1 MASNN
6 SGWSEAPPRQLR
18 MEAEVIAVA
27 NQKGGVGK
35 TTTSVNLAAALA
47 AAGHRVL
54 LVDADPQGNATMG
67 SGVDKRGVSRSMYD
81 VLMERRS
88 LAETVLAAPA
98 AGYEVVPSNGELTA
112 AEIGL
117 VGESG
122 GEFRLRTA
130 LAPVRGGY
138 RYVIV
143 DCPPA
148 LNMLTVNGLCAA
160 DSVLVPMQCEYFAL
174 EGLAALLDTVERVK
188 ERLNPGLRIA
198 GLLRTMFDRRNRLAN
213 QVSAQLVKYFG
224 ERVYMTVVP
233 RNVRLA
239 EAPSH
244 GLPALAYDRTSKGAR
259 AYVALASEVVAR
271 GARSAP
277 AAPTVRDAPAAPPV
291 HG

>member
-1 MASNN
+1 M
-6 SGWSEAPPRQLR
+6 Q
-18 MEAEVIAVA
+18 AEVIAVA

-35 TTTSVNLAAALA
+35 TTTSVNLAASLA
-47 AAGHRVL
+47 AAGHRAL

-67 SGVDKRGVSRSMYD
+67 SGVDKRGVPHSMYD
-81 VLMERRS
+81 VLMEHRS
-88 LAETVLAAPA
+88 LAEILVAAPA
-98 AGYEVVPSNGELTA
+98 GGYDVAPSNGELTA

-122 GEFRLRTA
+122 GELRLRKA
-130 LAPVRGGY
+130 LAPSRDCY

-188 ERLNPGLRIA
+188 KRLNPELRIA

-213 QVSAQLVKYFG
+213 QVSAQLVRYFG
-224 ERVYMTVVP
+224 DRVYMTVVP

-244 GLPALAYDRTSKGAR
+244 GLPALVYDRTSKGAR

-271 GARSAP
+271 GPQAAAGASAP
-277 AAPTVRDAPAAPPV
+277 VRR

>member
-1 MASNN
+1 
-6 SGWSEAPPRQLR
+6 

-35 TTTSVNLAAALA
+35 TTTSVNLSASLSV
-47 AAGHRVL
+47 AGYRVL

-67 SGVDKRGVSRSMYD
+67 SGVDKRGVSHSMYD
-81 VLMERRS
+81 VLMDRRS
-88 LAETVLAAPA
+88 LAATVVAAPA
-98 AGYEVVPSNGELTA
+98 AGYDVLPSNSELTA
-112 AEIGL
+112 AEVGLIGEL
-117 VGESG
+117 GCEL
-122 GEFRLRTA
+122 RLRDA

-148 LNMLTVNGLCAA
+148 LNMLTVNGLCAS

-188 ERLNPGLRIA
+188 ERLNPELRIA

-213 QVSAQLVKYFG
+213 QVSAQLVRYFG
-224 ERVYMTVVP
+224 EQVYMTVVP

-244 GLPALAYDRTSKGAR
+244 GLPALAYDRSSKGAR
-259 AYVALASEVVAR
+259 AYVALASEIVDR
-271 GARSAP
+271 GAGPGRAAREIARP
-277 AAPTVRDAPAAPPV
+277 ATAAPMAAASR